1 MESKINEITSY
12 HPHSFIYEQVYK
24 KYIENHLTDLES
36 NMKPGEIELKK
47 PARNYEANIDGYKLN
62 VTAIAIHDEPR
73 INAKHVVL
81 EGYAYPNIRVSFDSF
96 EAHNI
101 FPYYID
107 RVVFSGP
114 MTIVFWN
121 DGTKTKVRVHE
132 EKGKK
137 KAIYDKYTA
146 ITWAMAKKY
155 YGSRS
160 QLEKRLRDI
169 CDDSK
174 YDNMLVYTMVSTLFG
189 DPKKLDEY
197 VDNALNLAEDY
208 NQK

>member
-1 MESKINEITSY
+1 
-12 HPHSFIYEQVYK
+12 
-24 KYIENHLTDLES
+24 
-36 NMKPGEIELKK
+36 MKPGEIELKK
-47 PARNYEANIDGYKLN
+47 PARNYNANIDGYKLN
-62 VTAIAIHDEPR
+62 VTAIAIHDESR

-96 EAHNI
+96 GIHNI

-107 RVVFSGP
+107 RVIFSGP
-114 MTIVFWN
+114 MTIVFWS
-121 DGTKTKVRVHE
+121 DGSKTTVRLHQ
-132 EKGKK
+132 EKSKK

-169 CDDSK
+169 CDDTK

-197 VDNALNLAEDY
+197 VDNALNLAEDH